1 MEELGKEVRAKVHTL
16 LYGYQKM
23 KFCGT
28 VSLSKNA
35 ERKVRIKPA
44 KKFQQNRKVILYSV
58 QYRGQI
64 ESEDR
69 KVMQGNIETDDR
81 KDGNRRYIRQVRK
94 PG

>member
-1 MEELGKEVRAKVHTL
+1 M
-16 LYGYQKM
+16 
-23 KFCGT
+23 
-28 VSLSKNA
+28 SA
-35 ERKVRIKPA
+35 E
-44 KKFQQNRKVILYSV
+44 QESYTV

-81 KDGNRRYIRQVRK
+81 KDGNRRYIVQVRK